1 MIELGLK
8 NEEKFV
14 VQEHMTAASLGSGSL
29 SVLSTP
35 FMIALMEGVA
45 LRSVKNLLEDGQS
58 TVGTEVHVKH
68 LASTPVGST
77 ITVRSELI
85 DIDRK
90 KLTFTVYAENE
101 QGAIGEGTHKR
112 FIVSN
117 SKFLDKAQQKKQ

>member
-1 MIELGLK
+1 MEIGIK
-8 NEEKFV
+8 NVEQFV
-14 VQEHMTAASLGSGSL
+14 VEEHMTAASLGSGSL

-45 LRSVKNLLEDGQS
+45 LRSIKPHLGEGES
-58 TVGTEVHVKH
+58 TVGIEVHVKH
-68 LASTPVGST
+68 VASTPVGST

-85 DIDRK
+85 EIDRK
-90 KLTFTVYAENE
+90 KLTFAVYAENE

-117 SKFLDKAQQKKQ
+117 SKFLDNARNKKQ